1 MGVINAHLCGEK
13 TVLRVVSL
21 TRTQHEFLAKQSPL
35 GGGGGRWGS
44 VSNLFPKAFPP
55 CSKRKG
61 PLKRGWSVSSL
72 PQASYF
78 NIIKLQEAIASES
91 FFEFRPLCIQK
102 LNLETGFTESDH
114 VLEGEMKIGA
124 QVKSVLLIGKSILL

>member
-1 MGVINAHLCGEK
+1 M
-13 TVLRVVSL
+13 
-21 TRTQHEFLAKQSPL
+21 
-35 GGGGGRWGS
+35 
-44 VSNLFPKAFPP
+44 
-55 CSKRKG
+55 
-61 PLKRGWSVSSL
+61 L

-102 LNLETGFTESDH
+102 GNLETGFTESDH

-124 QVKSVLLIGKSILL
+124 QVRSVLLIGKSILL